1 MYEENK
7 QKSSLINILGLGELD
22 ERALLTLE
30 SMLGKE
36 RVDSIRY
43 EVQTMMTS
51 GKMDEKSIADIAERF
66 GVPEKI
72 VQLIEKYY
80 KSL

>member
-7 QKSSLINILGLGELD
+7 QKSSLINILGLNQLD

-36 RVDSIRY
+36 RVDGIRY
-43 EVQTMMTS
+43 EIQNLMS
-51 GKMDEKSIADIAERF
+51 AGEINQKSIADTAERF
-66 GVPEKI
+66 GVPEKV

-80 KSL
+80 RSL

>member
-7 QKSSLINILGLGELD
+7 QKSSLISILGLGELD

-36 RVDSIRY
+36 RVDGIRY
-43 EVQTMMTS
+43 DVQNLMAS
-51 GKMDEKSIADIAERF
+51 GEIDEKSIADIAERF
-66 GVPEKI
+66 GVSEKI